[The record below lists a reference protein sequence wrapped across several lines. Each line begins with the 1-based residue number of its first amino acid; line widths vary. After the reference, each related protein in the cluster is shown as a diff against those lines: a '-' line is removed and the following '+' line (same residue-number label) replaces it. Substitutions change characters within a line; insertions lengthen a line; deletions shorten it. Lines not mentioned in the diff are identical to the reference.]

1 MEGQPCHL
9 GSQNG
14 PCTLAS
20 EPPGDQDPR
29 LLAAP
34 TAAESEVLG
43 AGPSIFWPFSYTLT
57 FVSPTQLDQGVLLC
71 HWDRKPLPP
80 TGLSHW
86 LSNHV
91 AEEIDTFPMA
101 CECVSHRSAHDCSP
115 TNAVGPFPVTV
126 SCFPA
131 TLASPRRRVVLP
143 LLDSPTGALFPT
155 AGGHLQPPPAKT
167 PGSRLLT
174 CSGGS

>member
-1 MEGQPCHL
+1 MRPASWRLQEEGACSDPGREVEGHQVEEPPFLHWALLGREVKLGMEGQPCHL

-29 LLAAP
+29 LLEAP
-34 TAAESEVLG
+34 TAAESEILG

-71 HWDRKPLPP
+71 HWDQKPLLP

-86 LSNHV
+86 LSNYV

-101 CECVSHRSAHDCSP
+101 CECVSRKSAHDCSP
-115 TNAVGPFPVTV
+115 TNAVGP
-126 SCFPA
+126 
-131 TLASPRRRVVLP
+131 
-143 LLDSPTGALFPT
+143 LF
-155 AGGHLQPPPAKT
+155 L
-167 PGSRLLT
+167 
-174 CSGGS
+174 